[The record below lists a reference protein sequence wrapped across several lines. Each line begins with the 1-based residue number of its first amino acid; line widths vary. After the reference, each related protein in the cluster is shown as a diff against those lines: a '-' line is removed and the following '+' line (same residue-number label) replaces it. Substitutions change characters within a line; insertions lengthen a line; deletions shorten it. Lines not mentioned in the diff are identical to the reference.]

1 MKDISEML
9 HKTTLTI
16 SCPLELF
23 VWLKQTQRNCS
34 QYVVEAIEAKRQQEK
49 ERDEQAKQVET

>member
-23 VWLKQTQRNCS
+23 VWLKKSQRNCS
-34 QYVVEAIEAKRQQEK
+34 QYIVEAIEARRQ
-49 ERDEQAKQVET
+49 RDEERQTDEMA

>member
-16 SCPLELF
+16 SCPLDLYI
-23 VWLKQTQRNCS
+23 WLKQTKRNCS
-34 QYVVEAIEAKRQQEK
+34 AFIVEAVQEKK
-49 ERDEQAKQVET
+49 ERDEQLEQVES